1 AKQEIILKTPI
12 KDAFIVVYQN
22 GERIGLTQASQLL
35 NSGAAIISTSPLL
48 NIMPNGTRASNNPS
62 PQVSPTP
69 NTNSGNIPSNPNA
82 VVTPTVIDSAKPAAS
97 NFTQPSIQNN
107 STSVTDPTNSNPPAP
122 SGWSMTSRSLSSAN
136 IDPAGDITVSVTIHR
151 GSITGFAKL
160 EEEIPTGF
168 TATEREKQNSTFK
181 FENGKASYLWLA
193 LPNDSIFTV
202 SYKLSAL
209 STATGQQTITGK
221 FLYTANDE
229 RQEAPIPPSTIS
241 VGGSTSTNVATP
253 VTLVNTNT
261 NATPTASVPDTSK
274 QGKVSFSV
282 QVGAF
287 SGNIPVDMANKLL
300 QISNQGIHA
309 HKEDNG
315 ITSYTVGDYP
325 TYTSADLLKQELVKA
340 GYTES
345 FIVVY
350 YQGKKI
356 SLQQAQALINK

>member
-1 AKQEIILKTPI
+1 MESVLASL
-12 KDAFIVVYQN
+12 
-22 GERIGLTQASQLL
+22 QASQLL
-35 NSGAAIISTSPLL
+35 SSGAATISTSPLL
-48 NIMPNGTRASNNPS
+48 NIMPNGTKASNTPS
-62 PQVSPTP
+62 PQQVSPAP
-69 NTNSGNIPSNPNA
+69 NTNSGNTPANNNP
-82 VVTPTVIDSAKPAAS
+82 VVTPAVVDTAKPAPS
-97 NFTQPSIQNN
+97 NITQPAIQNN
-107 STSVTDPTNSNPPAP
+107 STPVTAPANSNPPAP

-136 IDPAGDITVSVTIHR
+136 IEPAGDVTVSVTIHR

-168 TATEREKQNSTFK
+168 TATEGEKQNSTFK

-193 LPNDSIFTV
+193 LPSDSIFTV
-202 SYKLSAL
+202 SYKLTAL
-209 STATGQQTITGK
+209 STASGQQTITGK

-229 RQEAPIPPSTIS
+229 RQEVPIAPSTIS
-241 VGGSTSTNVATP
+241 VGGAASNVSTSLTP
-253 VTLVNTNT
+253 VNTSNP
-261 NATPTASVPDTSK
+261 APSVPSVPDTSK
-274 QGKVSFSV
+274 NAKVSFTV

-345 FIVVY
+345 FIVAY